1 MRAQIDEILDRNS
14 IEKKKKTMTENNGS
28 LKGIRSTAKPL
39 ARLRI
44 KVKPK

>member
-14 IEKKKKTMTENNGS
+14 IEKKKTMTENNGS